1 MDQTMVHYFEMADVA
16 VSEAKTHLTALVKKA
31 ERGEDVFL
39 TRNGRRVAR
48 ITAAKPRVVLTPEE
62 RMAVIRKAQAM
73 AKGKFEPG
81 FSAARSADFL
91 YGDDG
96 LPG

>member
-1 MDQTMVHYFEMADVA
+1 MTHVS
-16 VSEAKTHLTALVKKA
+16 VSEAKTRFTEIL
-31 ERGEDVFL
+31 
-39 TRNGRRVAR
+39 RRVEAGEEVIVTR
-48 ITAAKPRVVLTPEE
+48 HGKEIAQIGPRRAKPTREQKL
-62 RMAVIRKAQAM
+62 AAIRKAQEM
-73 AKGKFEPG
+73 ARGKFEPG

>member
-1 MDQTMVHYFEMADVA
+1 MVHIPDMTDVP
-16 VSEAKTHLTALVKKA
+16 VTEAKARLTALVRQA
-31 ERGEDVFL
+31 EDGKDVFL

-48 ITAAKPRVVLTPEE
+48 ITAARPRRVLTPEE
-62 RMAVIRKAQAM
+62 RMQVIRKAQA
-73 AKGKFEPG
+73 AAEGKFEPG

>member
-1 MDQTMVHYFEMADVA
+1 MTHVS
-16 VSEAKTHLTALVKKA
+16 VSEAKTRFTEILRLVEA
-31 ERGEDVFL
+31 GEEVIV
-39 TRNGRRVAR
+39 TRHGKEIAQIGPRRV
-48 ITAAKPRVVLTPEE
+48 KPTPEQKL
-62 RMAVIRKAQAM
+62 AAIRKAQDM
-73 AKGKFEPG
+73 ARGKFEPG

>member
-1 MDQTMVHYFEMADVA
+1 MIEVA
-16 VSEAKTHLTALVKKA
+16 VSAAKSQLTALVRQA
-31 ERGEDVFL
+31 EEGDDVFL

-48 ITAAKPRVVLTPEE
+48 ITATSRVEKKPLTIEE
-62 RMAVIRKAQAM
+62 KMEIIRSIQKSAR
-73 AKGKFEPG
+73 GKFEPG
-81 FSAARSADFL
+81 FDAARSADFL

>member
-1 MDQTMVHYFEMADVA
+1 MTDVP
-16 VSEAKTHLTALVKKA
+16 VSEAKARLTSLVRQA
-31 ERGEDVFL
+31 ESGEDVFL

-48 ITAAKPRVVLTPEE
+48 ITAAKARHVLTPQE
-62 RMAVIRKAQAM
+62 RMAVIRKAQAS
-73 AKGKFEPG
+73 AEGKFEPG

>member
-1 MDQTMVHYFEMADVA
+1 MTDVP
-16 VSEAKTHLTALVKKA
+16 VSEAKARLTALVRQA
-31 ERGEDVFL
+31 EDGKDVFL

-48 ITAAKPRVVLTPEE
+48 ITAARPRRVLTPEE
-62 RMAVIRKAQAM
+62 RMQVIRKAQA
-73 AKGKFEPG
+73 AAEGKFEPG
-81 FSAARSADFL
+81 FDAARSADFL

>member
-1 MDQTMVHYFEMADVA
+1 MDHRLVHYWNMTEVA
-16 VSEAKTHLTALVKKA
+16 LTDAKARLTALVRQA
-31 ERGEDVFL
+31 EAGEDVFL

-48 ITAAKPRVVLTPEE
+48 ITAEKSRRVLTPEE
-62 RMAVIRKAQAM
+62 RMAVIRKVQAM

-81 FSAARSADFL
+81 FDAARSADFL

>member
-1 MDQTMVHYFEMADVA
+1 MTEVA
-16 VSEAKTHLTALVKKA
+16 VSEAKARLTALVRQA
-31 ERGEDVFL
+31 EGGDDVYL
-39 TRNGRRVAR
+39 TRNGHRVAR
-48 ITAAKPRVVLTPEE
+48 ITAERSRRMLTPEE
-62 RMAVIRKAQAM
+62 RMVVIRKIQAS

-96 LPG
+96 MPG